1 MQPQVLKP
9 REVKL
14 STRTEISVR
23 RLLPHAA
30 LRRIGAW
37 VFLDHFGPTPQQD
50 GMRVQRHP
58 HTGLQ
63 TVTWLFDGLVEHR
76 DSVGSQQTIR
86 PGQLNLMTAGR
97 GVAHS
102 ELSLSGAGSSL
113 HAVQLWLALPAEQA
127 DRAPSFQHVE
137 DARRIQ
143 LDSASIDVFIGE
155 YAGIRNEAEVFSPI
169 VGAEVRL
176 TSRTWL
182 PLRKDWQ
189 FGLLAVEGSAR
200 VSAGAEPVDI
210 DTNELAYLGEGNRG
224 VWVEATGGQ
233 AARLVLLGGEPFTEE
248 LIMWWNFL
256 ARTPEE
262 LTAMRDQWNAQSDP
276 SSPHGLDALAA
287 YPMFA
292 DELGGWIPAPE
303 LPNVTLRPR
312 G

>member
-1 MQPQVLKP
+1 
-9 REVKL
+9 
-14 STRTEISVR
+14 
-23 RLLPHAA
+23 
-30 LRRIGAW
+30 
-37 VFLDHFGPTPQQD
+37 
-50 GMRVQRHP
+50 MRVQRHP

-63 TVTWLFDGLVEHR
+63 TVTWLFDGLVEHC
-76 DSVGSQQTIR
+76 DSLGTRQTIR

-127 DRAPSFQHVE
+127 KRAPSFQHVE
-137 DARRIQ
+137 TARHIQ
-143 LDSASIDVFIGE
+143 LDSAGIDVFIGE
-155 YAGIRNEAEVFSPI
+155 YAGIRTEAEVFSPI

-182 PLRKDWQ
+182 PLRKAWQ
-189 FGLLAVEGSAR
+189 HGLLAIEGAAR
-200 VSAGAEPVDI
+200 VTTEAEPVAI
-210 DTNELAYLGEGNRG
+210 DTNELAYLGEGNGG
-224 VWVEATGGQ
+224 VWVEPTGAQ
-233 AARLVLLGGEPFTEE
+233 PARLILLGGEPFTEE

-262 LTAMRDQWNAQSDP
+262 LTAMRNQWNAQSDP
-276 SSPHGLDALAA
+276 SSTEGTDALAA
-287 YPMFA
+287 YPLFT

-303 LPNVTLRPR
+303 LPNVTLHPR